1 MISGLVLKYRKNAGV
16 GMAKKLSSLSK
27 SGKAVYSD
35 SARSIATFS
44 QDLRLSKL
52 VFIPKTN
59 DYTLSKF
66 AALAA

>member
-1 MISGLVLKYRKNAGV
+1 MAQRLISITL
-16 GMAKKLSSLSK
+16 
-27 SGKAVYSD
+27 SGKVGYSD
-35 SARSIATFS
+35 SSSAANVQFAQTKHSIAAFS
-44 QDLRLSKL
+44 QDLRLSQL